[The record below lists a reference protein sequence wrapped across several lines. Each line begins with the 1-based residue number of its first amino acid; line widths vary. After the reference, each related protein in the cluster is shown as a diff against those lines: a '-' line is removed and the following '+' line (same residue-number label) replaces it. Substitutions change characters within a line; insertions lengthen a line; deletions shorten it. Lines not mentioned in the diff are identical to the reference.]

1 MKKNRLSLAFLSLL
15 IAASPLRA
23 QDTLQNETVEQK
35 DKRMEWFSQA
45 KLGIF
50 IHWGIYSVRGVSE
63 SWSFF
68 NNYLPYDEY
77 MEQEKGFTA
86 SKYDPKAWV
95 DLIKESGAKYT
106 VITTKH
112 HDGVALWDTKVGDIS
127 VVKSTPAKR
136 DLIAPFVKEVRKQGL
151 KLGFYYSLLD
161 WSHPDYPNKTRTEVR
176 YKNDPERWARFN
188 KFNFGQLAELNK
200 TWKPDLYWFDGDWE
214 QSAEAWNS
222 KGIVDL
228 LRSENKNVIINSR
241 IQGYGDYATPEQG
254 VPVAGKSK
262 VDDEV
267 LDNLEEVL
275 ITSDVGVE
283 TTLNI
288 IKRIEKRAAADKYVN
303 TQELNHILRDEIA
316 ALLTENNSDDVADFD
331 VPITRNPYVIM
342 VVGVN
347 GVGKTTTIGKLA
359 YQFKKAGKSV
369 YLGAADTFR
378 AAAVEQLMIWGE
390 RVGVPVVKQ
399 KMGADPASVA
409 YDTLSSA
416 VANNADVVI
425 IDTAGRLHNKVGL
438 MNELTKIKN
447 VMKKVV
453 PDAPDEVLLVLDG
466 STGQNAFEQAKQ
478 FTLATEVTAMAIT
491 KLDGT
496 AKGGVVIGISDQFKI
511 PVKYIGLGE
520 GMEDLQV
527 FRKNEFVDSLF
538 GENA

>member
-228 LRSENKNVIINSR
+228 LRSDNKNVIINSR

-254 VPVAGKSK
+254 VPVVRPEDKYWELCMTMNDSWGYQHTDSNYKSPYILLRTFVDCLSMGGNLLLDIGPKEDGSIPEEQIAVLKEFGRWTKKHKEAIYETRAGIPT
-262 VDDEV
+262 EHFQ
-267 LDNLEEVL
+267 
-275 ITSDVGVE
+275 GY
-283 TTLNI
+283 TTLN
-288 IKRIEKRAAADKYVN
+288 
-303 TQELNHILRDEIA
+303 
-316 ALLTENNSDDVADFD
+316 
-331 VPITRNPYVIM
+331 
-342 VVGVN
+342 
-347 GVGKTTTIGKLA
+347 
-359 YQFKKAGKSV
+359 KAGDIL
-369 YLGAADTFR
+369 YLYLPYKPNGP
-378 AAAVEQLMIWGE
+378 VE
-390 RVGVPVVKQ
+390 VK
-399 KMGADPASVA
+399 
-409 YDTLSSA
+409 
-416 VANNADVVI
+416 
-425 IDTAGRLHNKVGL
+425 GL
-438 MNELTKIKN
+438 MN
-447 VMKKVV
+447 KVNRIWV
-453 PDAPDEVLLVLDG
+453 VGNGGINTEYPPPYSVWYIPG
-466 STGQNAFEQAKQ
+466 NA
-478 FTLATEVTAMAIT
+478 
-491 KLDGT
+491 
-496 AKGGVVIGISDQFKI
+496 
-511 PVKYIGLGE
+511 
-520 GMEDLQV
+520 
-527 FRKNEFVDSLF
+527 R
-538 GENA
+538 

>member
-228 LRSENKNVIINSR
+228 LRSDNKNVIINSR

-254 VPVAGKSK
+254 VPVVRPEDKYWELCMTMNDSWGYQHTDSNYKSPYILIRTFVDCLSMGGNLLLDIGPKEDGSIPEEQIAVLKEFGRWTKKHKEAIYETRAGIPT
-262 VDDEV
+262 EHFQ
-267 LDNLEEVL
+267 
-275 ITSDVGVE
+275 GY
-283 TTLNI
+283 TTLN
-288 IKRIEKRAAADKYVN
+288 
-303 TQELNHILRDEIA
+303 
-316 ALLTENNSDDVADFD
+316 
-331 VPITRNPYVIM
+331 
-342 VVGVN
+342 
-347 GVGKTTTIGKLA
+347 
-359 YQFKKAGKSV
+359 KAGDIL
-369 YLGAADTFR
+369 YLYLPYKPNGP
-378 AAAVEQLMIWGE
+378 VE
-390 RVGVPVVKQ
+390 VK
-399 KMGADPASVA
+399 
-409 YDTLSSA
+409 
-416 VANNADVVI
+416 
-425 IDTAGRLHNKVGL
+425 GL
-438 MNELTKIKN
+438 MNKVNRIWVVGNGAMLNYKVYNKN
-447 VMKKVV
+447 YWNSV
-453 PDAPDEVLLVLDG
+453 PGNLYIDVPQQVQDEQITVLAVLLDG
-466 STGQNAFEQAKQ
+466 PIKLYRGVGQVQDN
-478 FTLATEVTAMAIT
+478 
-491 KLDGT
+491 
-496 AKGGVVIGISDQFKI
+496 
-511 PVKYIGLGE
+511 
-520 GMEDLQV
+520 
-527 FRKNEFVDSLF
+527 N
-538 GENA
+538 

>member
-106 VITTKH
+106 AITTKH

-228 LRSENKNVIINSR
+228 LRSDNKNVIINSR

-254 VPVAGKSK
+254 VPVVRPEDKYWELCMTMNDSWGYQHTDSNYKSPYILLRTFVDCLSMGGNLLLDIGPKEDGSIPEEQIAVLKEFGRWTKKHKEAIYETRAGIPT
-262 VDDEV
+262 EHFQ
-267 LDNLEEVL
+267 
-275 ITSDVGVE
+275 GY
-283 TTLNI
+283 TTLN
-288 IKRIEKRAAADKYVN
+288 
-303 TQELNHILRDEIA
+303 
-316 ALLTENNSDDVADFD
+316 
-331 VPITRNPYVIM
+331 
-342 VVGVN
+342 
-347 GVGKTTTIGKLA
+347 
-359 YQFKKAGKSV
+359 KAGDIL
-369 YLGAADTFR
+369 YLYLPYKPNGP
-378 AAAVEQLMIWGE
+378 VE
-390 RVGVPVVKQ
+390 VK
-399 KMGADPASVA
+399 
-409 YDTLSSA
+409 
-416 VANNADVVI
+416 
-425 IDTAGRLHNKVGL
+425 GL
-438 MNELTKIKN
+438 MNKVNRIWVVGNGAMLNYKVYNKN
-447 VMKKVV
+447 YWNSV
-453 PDAPDEVLLVLDG
+453 PGNLYIDVPQQVQDEQITVLAVLLDG
-466 STGQNAFEQAKQ
+466 PIELYRGVGQVQDN
-478 FTLATEVTAMAIT
+478 
-491 KLDGT
+491 
-496 AKGGVVIGISDQFKI
+496 
-511 PVKYIGLGE
+511 
-520 GMEDLQV
+520 
-527 FRKNEFVDSLF
+527 N
-538 GENA
+538 

>member
-228 LRSENKNVIINSR
+228 LRSDNKNVIINSR

-254 VPVAGKSK
+254 VPVVRPEDKYWELCMTMNDSWGYQHTDSNYKSPYILLRTFVDCLSMGGNLLLDIGPKEDGSIPEEQIAVLKEFGRWTKKHKEAIYETRAGIPT
-262 VDDEV
+262 EHFQ
-267 LDNLEEVL
+267 
-275 ITSDVGVE
+275 GY
-283 TTLNI
+283 TTLN
-288 IKRIEKRAAADKYVN
+288 
-303 TQELNHILRDEIA
+303 
-316 ALLTENNSDDVADFD
+316 
-331 VPITRNPYVIM
+331 
-342 VVGVN
+342 
-347 GVGKTTTIGKLA
+347 
-359 YQFKKAGKSV
+359 KAGDIL
-369 YLGAADTFR
+369 YLYLPYKPNGP
-378 AAAVEQLMIWGE
+378 VE
-390 RVGVPVVKQ
+390 VK
-399 KMGADPASVA
+399 
-409 YDTLSSA
+409 
-416 VANNADVVI
+416 
-425 IDTAGRLHNKVGL
+425 GL
-438 MNELTKIKN
+438 MNKVNRIWVVGNGAMLNYKVYNKN
-447 VMKKVV
+447 YWNSV
-453 PDAPDEVLLVLDG
+453 PGNLYIDVPQQVQDEQITVLAVLLDG
-466 STGQNAFEQAKQ
+466 LIKLYRGVGQVQDN
-478 FTLATEVTAMAIT
+478 
-491 KLDGT
+491 
-496 AKGGVVIGISDQFKI
+496 
-511 PVKYIGLGE
+511 
-520 GMEDLQV
+520 
-527 FRKNEFVDSLF
+527 N
-538 GENA
+538 

>member
-228 LRSENKNVIINSR
+228 LRSDNKNVIINSR

-254 VPVAGKSK
+254 VPVVRPEDKYWELCMTMNDSWGYQHTDTNYKSPYILLRTFVDCLSMGGNLLLDMAPKEDGTLPEEQIAILKEFGRWTKKHKEAIYETKAGIPN
-262 VDDEV
+262 EHFQ
-267 LDNLEEVL
+267 
-275 ITSDVGVE
+275 GY
-283 TTLNI
+283 TTLSKSGDILYLYLPYKPNGP
-288 IKRIEKRAAADKYVN
+288 IE
-303 TQELNHILRDEIA
+303 
-316 ALLTENNSDDVADFD
+316 
-331 VPITRNPYVIM
+331 
-342 VVGVN
+342 
-347 GVGKTTTIGKLA
+347 
-359 YQFKKAGKSV
+359 
-369 YLGAADTFR
+369 
-378 AAAVEQLMIWGE
+378 
-390 RVGVPVVKQ
+390 VK
-399 KMGADPASVA
+399 
-409 YDTLSSA
+409 
-416 VANNADVVI
+416 
-425 IDTAGRLHNKVGL
+425 GL
-438 MNELTKIKN
+438 MNKVNRVWVVGSGNMLNYKVYNKN
-447 VMKKVV
+447 YWSEVPGNLYIDVPERVLDPQITVV
-453 PDAPDEVLLVLDG
+453 AVLLDG
-466 STGQNAFEQAKQ
+466 P
-478 FTLATEVTAMAIT
+478 I
-491 KLDGT
+491 KLYRG
-496 AKGGVVIGISDQFKI
+496 AGKVIES
-511 PVKYIGLGE
+511 
-520 GMEDLQV
+520 
-527 FRKNEFVDSLF
+527 N
-538 GENA
+538 